1 MIVRSLVAVAAFAL
15 PLAAQAR
22 AEVGQK
28 VPDHTFPAFLNGDGR
43 QALSEF
49 FGQPVMIDVWG
60 TH

>member
-1 MIVRSLVAVAAFAL
+1 MIVRSFVAAALVAL

-28 VPDHTFPAFLNGDGR
+28 IPDHTFPTFLNGDGR
-43 QALSEF
+43 QAISEF
-49 FGQPVMIDVWG
+49 FGQPVMIDIWG

>member
-1 MIVRSLVAVAAFAL
+1 MNLRSLVAAAALALPVAA
-15 PLAAQAR
+15 QER

-28 VPDHTFPAFLNGDGR
+28 VPDHTFPTFLNGDGR